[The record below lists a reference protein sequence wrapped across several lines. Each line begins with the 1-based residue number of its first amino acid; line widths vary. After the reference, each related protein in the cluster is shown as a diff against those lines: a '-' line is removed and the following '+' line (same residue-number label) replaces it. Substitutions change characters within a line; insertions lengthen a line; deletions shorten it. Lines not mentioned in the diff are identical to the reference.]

1 MNQEEIKKA
10 YLTNDKMSAEE
21 IAYITEMVAKCK
33 RAIEIIYL
41 LPGAGEEAESDPEGF
56 LKKYDLEGVDI
67 KGLRYIFDEETAKT
81 LEKLSEEEV
90 LKVMPYQAFRYRQF
104 TLNKLARRNK
114 ILLSDNVPANT
125 RMKKWRER
133 QIERSKGYSGASY
146 SGNVQIVTAY
156 EITDGCS
163 VGCPFCG
170 IGAEKLKKVFTYEEE
185 NAKLFKDVIKMTHEV
200 LGDAAGHG
208 PMYLACE
215 PLDNRDYE
223 KFLKDFIAEFG
234 ILPQITTAVPLRDTE
249 RMRLLLQQLSEDK
262 SGTFYRFSVKST
274 EEAKGILEAFSPME
288 LLKVE
293 LLPQYEEAPG
303 FAGYANT
310 GKERDNHKENDIG
323 KPDRAVIDTI
333 CCISGF
339 VINFA
344 RKDVRLITPH
354 PANDKYP
361 EGEVVLAKR
370 TFSDSNDLKDII
382 LSLIDEHMGN
392 KIPAEA
398 ILKPYDYFSI
408 NNTEEIGEFLVS
420 KAGYFQKFEGPFKGF
435 GDVVKLVFEGKY
447 KKSDM
452 AKILYT
458 KKKIPVTETYF
469 CLSMLYKNGIIDE
482 FGW

>member
-1 MNQEEIKKA
+1 MNPEEIKKV
-10 YLTNDKMSAEE
+10 YLTNDKMTAEE
-21 IAYITEMVAKCK
+21 ISYITEMVAKCK
-33 RAIEIIYL
+33 RAIEIMYL
-41 LPGAGEEAESDPEGF
+41 LPGEKEEAESNPEGF
-56 LKKYDLEGVDI
+56 LKKYNLEDVDI
-67 KGLRYIFDEETAKT
+67 KGLKYIYDEKTAKT
-81 LEKLSEEEV
+81 LEGLSNEEILEI
-90 LKVMPYQAFRYRQF
+90 MPYQAFRYRQF
-104 TLNKLARRNK
+104 TLNKLLKRDK
-114 ILLSDNVPANT
+114 LLLTYNAPINT
-125 RMKKWRER
+125 KMKKWRER

-146 SGNVQIVTAY
+146 SANVQIVTAY

-185 NAKLFKDVIKMTHEV
+185 NVKLFQDVIKMTHEV
-200 LGDAAGHG
+200 LGDAAGYG

-223 KFLKDFIAEFG
+223 KFLSDFFKEFG
-234 ILPQITTAVPLRDTE
+234 ILPQITTAVPLRDIN
-249 RMRLLLQQLSEDK
+249 RMRALLDQLSKDK
-262 SGTFYRFSVKST
+262 SGTFYRFSVKSS
-274 EEAKGILEAFSPME
+274 EEAKGIFEAFSPME

-310 GKERDNHKENDIG
+310 GKERTKHKENDNYEP
-323 KPDRAVIDTI
+323 KKAVIDTI

-339 VINFA
+339 IINFA

-354 PANDKYP
+354 PANDLYP
-361 EGEVVLAKR
+361 EGEVVLAKKS
-370 TFSDSNDLKDII
+370 FDDCNELKDII
-382 LSLIDEHMGN
+382 LSLIDEYMDN
-392 KIPAEA
+392 KIPVDA

-408 NNTEEIGEFLVS
+408 DATEETGEILVS
-420 KAGYFQKFEGPFKGF
+420 KAGYLKKLEGPFKGF
-435 GDVVKLVFEGKY
+435 GEVVKLVFEGKY
-447 KKSDM
+447 TKSDI

-458 KKKIPVTETYF
+458 TKKIAVTETYF